1 MTYQRILT
9 LVFLTACINGLVGCR
24 LDPPATVTVE
34 KIDITEVEED
44 KGPNALDSSF
54 TALLQKKRAE
64 GFDFVALGQ
73 EPGWSLDLDSGN
85 LIRFTSYAMPAI
97 NSPWIVPITKD
108 NTTTYTTSTESATME
123 ISIVQG
129 SCADVMSGQLY
140 THAVTVRIKRG
151 ADKDF
156 KTFKGCGTF
165 VN

>member
-1 MTYQRILT
+1 MQR
-9 LVFLTACINGLVGCR
+9 
-24 LDPPATVTVE
+24 
-34 KIDITEVEED
+34 KKTESV
-44 KGPNALDSSF
+44 
-54 TALLQKKRAE
+54 
-64 GFDFVALGQ
+64 DFFANGQ
-73 EPGWSLDLDSGN
+73 EPGWSLDIDSTN

-97 NSPWIVPITKD
+97 NSPWIAPTTKE
-108 NTTTYTTSTESATME
+108 NTTIFNTSTESATME

>member
-1 MTYQRILT
+1 
-9 LVFLTACINGLVGCR
+9 
-24 LDPPATVTVE
+24 
-34 KIDITEVEED
+34 
-44 KGPNALDSSF
+44 
-54 TALLQKKRAE
+54 
-64 GFDFVALGQ
+64 FVALGQ

-123 ISIVQG
+123 ITIVQG

-140 THAVTVRIKRG
+140 THVVTVRIKRG

>member
-9 LVFLTACINGLVGCR
+9 LLLLPASSGGLSNCNSKVKEER
-24 LDPPATVTVE
+24 
-34 KIDITEVEED
+34 TEQLAQTTESTS
-44 KGPNALDSSF
+44 LDSSF
-54 TALLQKKRAE
+54 TALMQRKKE
-64 GFDFVALGQ
+64 
-73 EPGWSLDLDSGN
+73 
-85 LIRFTSYAMPAI
+85 
-97 NSPWIVPITKD
+97 

-151 ADKDF
+151 TDKDF

>member
-9 LVFLTACINGLVGCR
+9 LLLLTAFSGGLTNCNTKVKE
-24 LDPPATVTVE
+24 VS
-34 KIDITEVEED
+34 TEQLAQKTEST
-44 KGPNALDSSF
+44 PLDSSF
-54 TALLQKKRAE
+54 TALMQRKKAE
-64 GFDFVALGQ
+64 SLDFFAIGQ

-97 NSPWIVPITKD
+97 NSPWIAPTTKE

-151 ADKDF
+151 TDKDF

>member
-9 LVFLTACINGLVGCR
+9 LLLLTAFSGGLTNCNTKVKEESTEQ
-24 LDPPATVTVE
+24 LAQ
-34 KIDITEVEED
+34 KIESTS
-44 KGPNALDSSF
+44 LDSSF
-54 TALLQKKRAE
+54 TALMQRKKAE
-64 GFDFVALGQ
+64 SVDFFAIGQ
-73 EPGWSLDLDSGN
+73 EPGWSLDIDSTN

-97 NSPWIVPITKD
+97 NSPWIAPTTKE

-151 ADKDF
+151 TDKDF